1 MNYLSKK
8 EGIKMKKLRLR
19 QGVKDVLVIAL
30 FYLVIVVGVVLV
42 NYRFEQIK
50 SVDTEAPTQYTNAN

>member
-30 FYLVIVVGVVLV
+30 FYLVIVVGVVLI